1 MSGLYLFCSCE
12 LLLVQVEI
20 GTLLFKEFGVIA
32 LLNNLSLIQH
42 DDLVRMLNGRQSVC
56 DDDGGAVLRKCDER
70 ILDELFCVRI
80 DTRGGLVKDED
91 LRISNV
97 RAQESQELALAG
109 R

>member
-1 MSGLYLFCSCE
+1 MSGLFLFCSCE

-20 GTLLFKEFGVIA
+20 GSLLFKEFGVIA

-56 DDDGGAVLRKCDER
+56 YDDGGAVLRKCDER

-80 DTRGGLVKDED
+80 DARGSLVKDED
-91 LRISNV
+91 LRICDV
-97 RAQESQELALAG
+97 GTQEG
-109 R
+109 